1 MIYNN
6 KQRVVYY
13 YFELYVQVEPYTII
27 KNRECV
33 GYKTHFL
40 NVLCK
45 IKEGHALRDSNLD
58 LRVVR
63 TKTAIRNALVELIEE
78 KGFDAITVKDITT
91 KANINR
97 GTFYTHYQDKFD
109 LMTKCQEDIMYDFS
123 NIAKQKF
130 PEVIADLGSNPS
142 PTMPFILI
150 TSILEFLNENS
161 DFMKAVLSP
170 KGDLSFQTKLKDFMW
185 KTLFEDT
192 NGPLINKENLL
203 VPSEYLTSYMA
214 SAHIGVIQ
222 QWLNNGQKET
232 PEEIAHFLSTIAVHG
247 PFYAAGLK
255 K

>member
-1 MIYNN
+1 M
-6 KQRVVYY
+6 
-13 YFELYVQVEPYTII
+13 
-27 KNRECV
+27 
-33 GYKTHFL
+33 
-40 NVLCK
+40 
-45 IKEGHALRDSNLD
+45 RDSNLD
-58 LRVVR
+58 LRVIR
-63 TKTAIRNALVELIEE
+63 TKTAIRNAFVELIEE

-109 LMTKCQEDIMYDFS
+109 LMTKCQEEIMHEMS
-123 NIAKQKF
+123 AIAKKKF

-142 PTMPFILI
+142 PTTPFVLI
-150 TSILEFLNENS
+150 ASILEFLNENS
-161 DFMKAVLSP
+161 HFIKAVLSP

-192 NGPLINKENLL
+192 NGALINKENLL
-203 VPSEYLTSYMA
+203 VPSQYLASYMA

-222 QWLNNGQKET
+222 QWLNNGQQET
-232 PEEIAHFLSTIAVHG
+232 PEEIAHILSTIAVHG

>member
-1 MIYNN
+1 M
-6 KQRVVYY
+6 
-13 YFELYVQVEPYTII
+13 LA
-27 KNRECV
+27 
-33 GYKTHFL
+33 
-40 NVLCK
+40 K
-45 IKEGHALRDSNLD
+45 IKEEPILRDSNLD

-63 TKTAIRNALVELIEE
+63 TKTAIRNAFVELIEE

-97 GTFYTHYQDKFD
+97 GTFYAHYQDKFD
-109 LMTKCQEDIMYDFS
+109 LMTKCQEEIMYKFS
-123 NIAKQKF
+123 NIAKQKL
-130 PEVIADLGSNPS
+130 PEVIADLGSSPS

-185 KTLFEDT
+185 KTIFEDT
-192 NGPLINKENLL
+192 NGALINKENLL
-203 VPSEYLTSYMA
+203 VPSQYLASYMA

-232 PEEIAHFLSTIAVHG
+232 PEEIAHILSTIAVHG

>member
-1 MIYNN
+1 M
-6 KQRVVYY
+6 
-13 YFELYVQVEPYTII
+13 LA
-27 KNRECV
+27 
-33 GYKTHFL
+33 
-40 NVLCK
+40 K

-63 TKTAIRNALVELIEE
+63 TKTAIRNALVELIED

-91 KANINR
+91 KANTNR

-109 LMTKCQEDIMYDFS
+109 LMTKCQEDIMYEFS
-123 NIAKQKF
+123 NIAKKRF

-142 PTMPFILI
+142 PTMPFLLI

-170 KGDLSFQTKLKDFMW
+170 KGDLSFQTKLK
-185 KTLFEDT
+185 TLFEDT
-192 NGPLINKENLL
+192 NGALINKENLL
-203 VPSEYLTSYMA
+203 VPSQYLASYMA

-222 QWLNNGQKET
+222 QWLNSGQKET
-232 PEEIAHFLSTIAVHG
+232 PEEIARILSTIAVHG

>member
-1 MIYNN
+1 M
-6 KQRVVYY
+6 
-13 YFELYVQVEPYTII
+13 
-27 KNRECV
+27 
-33 GYKTHFL
+33 
-40 NVLCK
+40 
-45 IKEGHALRDSNLD
+45 RDSNLD
-58 LRVVR
+58 LRVIR

-97 GTFYTHYQDKFD
+97 GTFYAHYQDKFD
-109 LMTKCQEDIMYDFS
+109 LMTKCQEEIMHEMS
-123 NIAKQKF
+123 SIAKKKF

-142 PTMPFILI
+142 PTMPFLLI

-161 DFMKAVLSP
+161 GFIKAVLSP
-170 KGDLSFQTKLKDFMW
+170 KGDLSFQTKLKEFMW

-203 VPSEYLTSYMA
+203 VPTQYLASYMA

-222 QWLNNGQKET
+222 QWLNSGQKES
-232 PEEIAHFLSTIAVHG
+232 PGEIAHILSIIAVHG

>member
-1 MIYNN
+1 M
-6 KQRVVYY
+6 
-13 YFELYVQVEPYTII
+13 LA
-27 KNRECV
+27 
-33 GYKTHFL
+33 
-40 NVLCK
+40 K

-63 TKTAIRNALVELIEE
+63 TKTAIRNALVELIED

-109 LMTKCQEDIMYDFS
+109 LMTKCQEDIMYEFS
-123 NIAKQKF
+123 NIAKEI
-130 PEVIADLGSNPS
+130 PRSDCGSRIES
-142 PTMPFILI
+142 FSTMPFLLI

-192 NGPLINKENLL
+192 NGALINKENLL
-203 VPSEYLTSYMA
+203 VPSQYLASYMA

-222 QWLNNGQKET
+222 QWLNSGQKET
-232 PEEIAHFLSTIAVHG
+232 PEEIARILSTIAVHG